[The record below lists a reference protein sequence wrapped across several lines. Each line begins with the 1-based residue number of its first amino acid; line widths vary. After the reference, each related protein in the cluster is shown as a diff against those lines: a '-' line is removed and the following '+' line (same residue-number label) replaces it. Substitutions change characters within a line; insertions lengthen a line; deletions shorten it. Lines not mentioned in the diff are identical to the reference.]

1 MQVIDSGKKGRIP
14 KGMGKGV
21 AKRGSKSAG
30 QQPLV
35 SSERLEGPATAT
47 LELSLDDLMQQPLP
61 DNLPSEMF
69 TGPGLLALA
78 DLLPVMT
85 AYYDRGV
92 RVQFINKLFAD
103 WLDKPRGEIVGQTMA
118 ETIGEEAW
126 LDRKPMVEA
135 ALSGERQFFVL
146 ELNHPTRGLLVAQT
160 EYIPWLRPGGQV
172 EGFVCVVTDVTE
184 QRVAERALK
193 ESEARFRRI
202 ANSAPVMMWVTR
214 LDRVRDFVNDAYVE
228 FVGGPDADRE
238 AARTIDWRSRIHPD
252 DRDRIVAE
260 SISGEASPQPFTLEG
275 RYSRFDGEYRWLRSV
290 SQRRFGPDGELV
302 GFIGVATDITLAKE
316 AELELKAQVSEQT
329 RELALSEARFRAVFD
344 TVLEVLVLMEP
355 DGTVVELNRKE
366 APWRAAETRGAIGK
380 KIWDAPTLKLYPQH
394 APLMK
399 QAVEHAAGGE
409 LFQQELRMEREGV
422 PTAYL
427 DVSVQPVHGPDGK
440 VIYLLFEARDITE
453 LKAAQEQLRQSQ
465 KMEALGQLTGGIA
478 HDFNNLLT
486 VVVGGLDIIAKRAD
500 DGKLRRYA
508 ENALAAAER
517 GARLTA
523 QLLAFS
529 RVQRLEVRPT
539 FVAPLIQNMRPLLR
553 NVLGP
558 GITKEFDL
566 DEGLMAVGADPTQLE
581 VAILNLAINARD
593 AMPSGGVLRFATKK
607 VEVRGDAELEDGD
620 YIELIISD
628 TGVGMPPEVADRAFE
643 PFFTTKEVGKG
654 TGLGL
659 SMVYGMARQSGGAVR
674 IDSKLGEGTAVR
686 MYFRKAETKIVQD
699 AAGSAEITHSEV
711 ERQAASVLVIDDDP
725 DVRAFIAAALE
736 DQGYIV
742 RQAADGREGL
752 AQVQREKADLVIVDF
767 IMPEMSGA
775 EVARKIRAKI
785 PQQSILFVS
794 GYSETEAVKRT
805 APDAPLLTKPFR
817 ADALHRAVRA
827 ALPPQGA
834 IES

>member
-1 MQVIDSGKKGRIP
+1 MANGGAR
-14 KGMGKGV
+14 
-21 AKRGSKSAG
+21 RGSKG
-30 QQPLV
+30 QNPLTA
-35 SSERLEGPATAT
+35 SDRLEGPAAAT
-47 LELSLDDLMQQPLP
+47 LELSLQDLLEQPLP
-61 DNLPSEMF
+61 ENLPREMF
-69 TGPGLLALA
+69 TGPGMLALA

-85 AYYDRGV
+85 AYYDRNG
-92 RVQFINKLFAD
+92 RIQFINKLFSD
-103 WLDKPRGEIVGQTMA
+103 WLERPRSEIIGRTMA
-118 ETIGEEAW
+118 EVIGEAAW

-160 EYIPWLRPGGQV
+160 EYVPWLRPGGEV
-172 EGFVCVVTDVTE
+172 DGFVCVVTDVTE
-184 QRVAERALK
+184 QRIAERALK

-228 FVGGPDADRE
+228 FVGGEDSDRE
-238 AARTIDWRSRIHPD
+238 NARTIDWRSRIHPD
-252 DRDRIVAE
+252 DQERIIAE
-260 SISGEASPQPFTLEG
+260 SIAGEASLQPFTLEG
-275 RYSRFDGEYRWLRSV
+275 RYARYDGEYRWLRSV
-290 SQRRFGPDGELV
+290 SQPRFGVDGELV

-316 AELELKAQVSEQT
+316 AELELKAQVGEQT

-355 DGTVVELNRKE
+355 NGTVVEMNRKE
-366 APWRAAETRGAIGK
+366 TPWRATETRDAVGK
-380 KIWDAPTLKLYPQH
+380 KIWDSPTLKLYPQH
-394 APLMK
+394 VPVMK
-399 QAVEHAAGGE
+399 RAVKQAAGGKI
-409 LFQQELRMEREGV
+409 FQQELRMEREGV
-422 PTAYL
+422 PTAHL
-427 DVSVQPVHGPDGK
+427 DVSVQPVRDPDGK
-440 VIYLLFEARDITE
+440 IVYLLFEARDITD

-486 VVVGGLDIIAKRAD
+486 VVVGGLDIITKRAED
-500 DGKLRRYA
+500 EKLKRYA

-566 DEGLMAVGADPTQLE
+566 DESLMPVAADPTQLE

-593 AMPSGGVLRFATKK
+593 AMPGGGVLKFATRKIAIST
-607 VEVRGDAELEDGD
+607 DPELEDGD
-620 YIELIISD
+620 YIELTISD
-628 TGVGMPPEVADRAFE
+628 TGVGMPPEVAERAFE

-674 IDSKLGEGTAVR
+674 IESRPGEGTAVR
-686 MYFRKAETKIVQD
+686 MYFRKAEARMVLD
-699 AAGSAEITHSEV
+699 AAATSETALAEV

-736 DQGYIV
+736 DQGFLV
-742 RQAADGREGL
+742 RQASGGREGL
-752 AQVQREKADLVIVDF
+752 AEVQREKPDLVIVDF
-767 IMPEMSGA
+767 VMPEMSGA
-775 EVARKIRAKI
+775 EVARRIRTKI

-827 ALPPQGA
+827 ALPPLG
-834 IES
+834 